1 MLGLSEE
8 EWANLQDALKRAY
21 DEFNNFCEEE
31 QEECP
36 YPESLIYPT
45 YIVQMYIAPSLH
57 SRGRWNIR
65 DPPGVIRDTLISQY
79 LGICLQI

>member
-8 EWANLQDALKRAY
+8 EWADLQDALRTAY
-21 DEFNNFCEEE
+21 DEFNNFCEDLRDAEEE

-65 DPPGVIRDTLISQY
+65 DPPGVIRDTLIS
-79 LGICLQI
+79 